1 MDNNKL
7 KEVINNIN
15 KGEEVSKADVMS
27 AILLNKKKKSSLA
40 STSRKYKEEIE
51 RDNEILMNELVKLT
65 AREEETGSTPVQLTL
80 DGKDYS
86 SSLVESKVRVL
97 TGDIDALIAE
107 LKSSM
112 PLLVV
117 TKETVVEKT
126 LFKFADQGNT
136 VAQDL
141 VNRYYS
147 TTTQVSA
154 KMTSKKSKE
163 VE

>member
-40 STSRKYKEEIE
+40 STSKKYKEEIE

-136 VAQDL
+136 IAQDL

>member
-1 MDNNKL
+1 MDINKL

-40 STSRKYKEEIE
+40 STSKKYKEEIE

-97 TGDIDALIAE
+97 TGDMDALIAE

-126 LFKFADQGNT
+126 LFKFADQGNP

-141 VNRYYS
+141 VDRYYS